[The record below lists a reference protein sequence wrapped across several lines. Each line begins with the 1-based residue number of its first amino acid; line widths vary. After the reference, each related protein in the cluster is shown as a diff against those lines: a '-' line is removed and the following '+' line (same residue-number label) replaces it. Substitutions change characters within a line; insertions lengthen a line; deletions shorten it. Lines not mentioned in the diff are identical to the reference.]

1 MHTSIGLFRT
11 LLASTALLSTAL
23 ISSALA
29 SPQLRPQ
36 QISGITLAVPVGWA
50 VKTSASPVPTIR
62 LEAPPGAAD
71 SPSVLLMSMPQKAGG
86 PSIAQI
92 AGQLVQ
98 STMKPAQQLG
108 QQQAPNGAMLTLW
121 QGPIGGIPAKMAVM
135 HQAANSV
142 GMVAAF
148 AAPVAKF
155 DALGGP
161 QLLMAILAGQGSAAG
176 PGRPAPQAAAPAGAL
191 QVPAAYARS
200 NMPVLNYL
208 ADAFETLQPAQFA
221 AGLRQMNATE
231 HQTLSIYSAF
241 GNLVHYMACQA
252 DRSIRQANGQTCMQ
266 THVQWQQTL
275 QFSNNDVRQATMEA
289 QSQRSKI
296 QVAARCGDGRND
308 ASTCQMYMKT
318 QGAMNTA
325 NHNNMM
331 RIISNMSA
339 NGCIVGDPGCVPY

>member
-1 MHTSIGLFRT
+1 MHTSNGLFRT

-71 SPSVLLMSMPQKAGG
+71 SPSVLLMSMPQQAGS
-86 PSIAQI
+86 PNIAQV

-98 STMKPAQQLG
+98 TTMQPAQQLG
-108 QQQAPNGAMLTLW
+108 QQQAPSGAMLTLW

-135 HQAANSV
+135 HQAANGV

-161 QLLMAILAGQGSAAG
+161 QLLMAILAGQGSAA
-176 PGRPAPQAAAPAGAL
+176 PQTAAQPRGGL

-200 NMPVLNYL
+200 NMPVLNYF

-231 HQTLSIYSAF
+231 HQMLGIYSAF
-241 GNLVHYMACQA
+241 ANLVHYMACRA
-252 DRSIRQANGQTCMQ
+252 DRTIRLATGQSCMQ
-266 THVQWQQTL
+266 THTQWQQTL
-275 QFSNNDVRQATMEA
+275 QFTNNDVRQATMEA
-289 QSQRSKI
+289 QSQRAKI

-308 ASTCQMYMKT
+308 ASTCQMYRKT